1 MDLTNFYPLDI
12 VIICGIPGSGK
23 SHFAKTFFKKEDRK
37 RINRKE
43 IRRHIYEMTSFGNK
57 WKEEYFDEE
66 GESLVKH
73 VERKMYEQFLQN
85 MDRVLIDNP
94 SVTKSSRK
102 NYLSLAEQKFKTTGI
117 IFLNTPLMKCMERN
131 QKRDDAVP
139 DKVIST
145 LFSSIELPEKN
156 EGFDDILV
164 IGDY

>member
-1 MDLTNFYPLDI
+1 MDLSNFHQLDI
-12 VIICGIPGSGK
+12 VLICGIPGSGK
-23 SHFAKTFFKKEDRK
+23 SHFAKAYFKKEDRK

-43 IRRHIYEMTSFGNK
+43 IRRHIYEMTSIGNK

-85 MDRVLIDNP
+85 MDKVLIDNP
-94 SVTKSSRK
+94 SVTTSSRK
-102 NYLSLAEQKFKTTGI
+102 NYLSIAEQRVKTTGV

-131 QKRDDAVP
+131 QKREDTVP

-145 LFSSIELPEKN
+145 LFSSIELPDKH
-156 EGFDDILV
+156 EGFDEILV
-164 IGDY
+164 ISDY

>member
-1 MDLTNFYPLDI
+1 MDLTNFHHLDI
-12 VIICGIPGSGK
+12 VLICGIPGCGK
-23 SHFAKTFFKKEDRK
+23 SHFAKAFFQEEGRK

-43 IRRHIYEMTSFGNK
+43 IRRHIYEMTSFGDT

-73 VERKMYEQFLQN
+73 VERKIYEQFLQN

-102 NYLSLAEQKFKTTGI
+102 NYLSLAEQKLKTTGI

-131 QKRDDAVP
+131 KKRDDAVP

-145 LFSSIELPEKN
+145 LYSSIELPEKD
-156 EGFDDILV
+156 EGFDEILV
-164 IGDY
+164 VSDY

>member
-1 MDLTNFYPLDI
+1 MDLTNFLQLDI
-12 VIICGIPGSGK
+12 VLICGIPGSGK

-43 IRRHIYEMTSFGNK
+43 IRRHIYEMTSFGDK

-85 MDRVLIDNP
+85 MDKVLIDNP

-102 NYLSLAEQKFKTTGI
+102 NYFSLAEQRVKTTGV

-131 QKRDDAVP
+131 KKRDDAVP

-145 LFSSIELPEKN
+145 LFSSIELPDKH
-156 EGFDDILV
+156 EGFDEILV
-164 IGDY
+164 ISDY

>member
-1 MDLTNFYPLDI
+1 
-12 VIICGIPGSGK
+12 
-23 SHFAKTFFKKEDRK
+23 
-37 RINRKE
+37 
-43 IRRHIYEMTSFGNK
+43 MTSFGNK

-145 LFSSIELPEKN
+145 HFSSIELPEKN

>member
-1 MDLTNFYPLDI
+1 MDLTNFHQLDI
-12 VIICGIPGSGK
+12 VLICGIPGSGK
-23 SHFAKTFFKKEDRK
+23 SHFAKAHFHNKSRK

-57 WKEEYFDEE
+57 WKDEYFDEE

-85 MDRVLIDNP
+85 MDKVLIDNP
-94 SVTKSSRK
+94 SVKKSSRK
-102 NYLSLAEQKFKTTGI
+102 NYLSLAEQRVKTTGV

-131 QKRDDAVP
+131 QKREDAVP

-145 LFSSIELPEKN
+145 LYSSIELPDKH
-156 EGFDDILV
+156 EGFDEILV
-164 IGDY
+164 ISDY

>member
-85 MDRVLIDNP
+85 MDKVLIDNP

-102 NYLSLAEQKFKTTGI
+102 NYFSLAEQRVKTTGV

-131 QKRDDAVP
+131 KKRDDAVP

-145 LFSSIELPEKN
+145 LFSSIELPDKH
-156 EGFDDILV
+156 EGFDEILV
-164 IGDY
+164 ISDY